1 MLLRSYIAA
10 WQSQYRLK
18 SSEFLVPI
26 PDAAERLGACWA
38 RGCCQ
43 RTVSCVWQT
52 RCLAWVDDVEGVGRI
67 SWGLR
72 SPPEA
77 SQRSSGW

>member
-26 PDAAERLGACWA
+26 PDAAERLWRVLGAWLLPA
-38 RGCCQ
+38 YRVV
-43 RTVSCVWQT
+43 RLADEMSCV
-52 RCLAWVDDVEGVGRI
+52 GR
-67 SWGLR
+67 
-72 SPPEA
+72 
-77 SQRSSGW
+77 